1 MQPHQLE
8 NLKMDLEL
16 KKATKAQSIAMRD
29 KTLQYRDKIN
39 YQNELD
45 RIRGYL
51 SSYDNHFPIGTVKRL
66 RDREYELKKLGAKMV
81 N

>member
-1 MQPHQLE
+1 MR
-8 NLKMDLEL
+8 
-16 KKATKAQSIAMRD
+16 TK
-29 KTLQYRDKIN
+29 TVEYRDKIN

-51 SSYDNHFPIGTVKRL
+51 SNNNFTIGTAKRL
-66 RDREYELKKLGAKMV
+66 RDREYELKKLGAKIT